1 MSFIPCQGV
10 SLCVDKV
17 GNSWDNYFPVTGL
30 RSALL
35 DRALATRSKATSST
49 TKRHLEHQKRGA
61 VLAGVWGLVAD
72 GVAPRTVGNMTR
84 ISPAQLRL
92 IATRALRTGLQ
103 AAVAVVLA
111 TQADIL
117 SVSAWR
123 AAGVA
128 GLSAI
133 VAALMNTVEQALQKA
148 ESAVVADLAQNL
160 PAPDGLTGSSA
171 LEADRQAWTAAHPQ
185 D

>member
-1 MSFIPCQGV
+1 
-10 SLCVDKV
+10 
-17 GNSWDNYFPVTGL
+17 
-30 RSALL
+30 
-35 DRALATRSKATSST
+35 
-49 TKRHLEHQKRGA
+49 
-61 VLAGVWGLVAD
+61 
-72 GVAPRTVGNMTR
+72 MTR
-84 ISPAQLRL
+84 ITNAQLRL

-128 GLSAI
+128 GISAI
-133 VAALMNTVEQALQKA
+133 VAALMNAVEQSLQKA
-148 ESAVVADLAQNL
+148 ETAVVADLAQNF
-160 PAPDGLTGSSA
+160 PAPDGLAGAAA
-171 LEADRQAWTAAHPQ
+171 LEADRQAWVASHPQ

>member
-1 MSFIPCQGV
+1 V
-10 SLCVDKV
+10 
-17 GNSWDNYFPVTGL
+17 
-30 RSALL
+30 
-35 DRALATRSKATSST
+35 AT
-49 TKRHLEHQKRGA
+49 
-61 VLAGVWGLVAD
+61 V
-72 GVAPRTVGNMTR
+72 VAPRTVEDMTR
-84 ISPAQLRL
+84 ISPAQIRL

-128 GLSAI
+128 GISAI
-133 VAALMNTVEQALQKA
+133 VAALMNAVEQSLQKA
-148 ESAVVADLAQNL
+148 ESAVVADLAQSL